1 MAYSFVESF
10 FIGWAVGA
18 CTISLVVAIIV
29 LALRGTVRGA
39 SLFSWLNKSRNPD
52 VSETSTKQKPAAT
65 NVPAPQQIPESQ
77 VIRSP
82 MNPNP
87 ITESHRELAHRVIDV
102 CGPKGISE
110 NVEGFECLI
119 ESFCRNLIY
128 GHGNVYTVSVPTIER
143 SLFNDDELVR
153 LAGDPPEGDTWSE
166 LICDRDTRY
175 YAIWNFLV
183 RLLYRRMDP
192 DCNVEECLLPPEV
205 STCFQFIPERQFA
218 HSKFNIHIAA
228 AAVDSTD
235 IISGE
240 DCISVWR
247 EILFMMLMGRYRMI
261 YQPATGLDKDDPRR
275 ERIDSMASEVADA
288 LNVELLDA
296 RGRSGADLKRVL
308 TGIFGIAA
316 NCALIFFG
324 QPSVWEANWDSDQGR
339 LVAPRI
345 RFMWNGQVK
354 WTRPATVYNGPPGAP
369 IVEPEILPHPKPK
382 RTDLDA

>member
-1 MAYSFVESF
+1 MSYSFVESF
-10 FIGWAVGA
+10 FIGWAVGV

-39 SLFSWLNKSRNPD
+39 SFFSWLSKSRNPD
-52 VSETSTKQKPAAT
+52 VAETSAEQKTAAT
-65 NVPAPQQIPESQ
+65 NAPAPQQVPESQ

-87 ITESHRELAHRVIDV
+87 ITEPHRELAHRIIPVW
-102 CGPKGISE
+102 GPKEIDQ
-110 NVEGFECLI
+110 NVGFECLV
-119 ESFCRNLIY
+119 ENFCSNLIY

-153 LAGDPPEGDTWSE
+153 LAGNPPEGDTWSE

-192 DCNVEECLLPPEV
+192 DCDVEECLLPPEV
-205 STCFQFIPERQFA
+205 STCLQFIPERQFA
-218 HSKFNIHIAA
+218 HR
-228 AAVDSTD
+228 
-235 IISGE
+235 E

-261 YQPATGLDKDDPRR
+261 YQPATGLDKNDPRQ
-275 ERIDSMASEVADA
+275 ERIRPMVSEVADA

-296 RGRSGADLKRVL
+296 RGRSAADLERIL

-324 QPSVWEANWDSDQGR
+324 QPSVWEANWDLDQGR

-354 WTRPATVYNGPPGAP
+354 WTRPATVYNGPPGAR
-369 IVEPEILPHPKPK
+369 ILE
-382 RTDLDA
+382 R

>member
-10 FIGWAVGA
+10 FIGWAVGV
-18 CTISLVVAIIV
+18 CTISLAVAIIV

-39 SLFSWLNKSRNPD
+39 SFFSWLNKSRNPD
-52 VSETSTKQKPAAT
+52 VAETSTKQKTAAT
-65 NVPAPQQIPESQ
+65 NVPAPQQVPESQ
-77 VIRSP
+77 VIR
-82 MNPNP
+82 N
-87 ITESHRELAHRVIDV
+87 V
-102 CGPKGISE
+102 CGPKGIRE

-119 ESFCRNLIY
+119 QGFCRNLIY
-128 GHGNVYTVSVPTIER
+128 GHGNVYTALVPTIER

-153 LAGDPPEGDTWSE
+153 LAGNPPEGDTWSE

-175 YAIWNFLV
+175 YAIWNFLI

-192 DCNVEECLLPPEV
+192 DCNVEDCLLPPEV
-205 STCFQFIPERQFA
+205 STCFQFIPHRQFE
-218 HSKFNIHIAA
+218 HR
-228 AAVDSTD
+228 
-235 IISGE
+235 E

-247 EILFMMLMGRYRMI
+247 EILFMMLMSRYKMVYI
-261 YQPATGLDKDDPRR
+261 PATGLDKDDPRR
-275 ERIDSMASEVADA
+275 ERIGPMASEVADA

-296 RGRSGADLKRVL
+296 RGRSGADLKKKL

-324 QPSVWEANWDSDQGR
+324 QPSVWEADWDSDLGSR

-369 IVEPEILPHPKPK
+369 IVEHETNLSPL
-382 RTDLDA
+382 

>member
-10 FIGWAVGA
+10 FIGWAVGV

-39 SLFSWLNKSRNPD
+39 SFFSWLNKSRNTD
-52 VSETSTKQKPAAT
+52 VSETSTKQKPAA
-65 NVPAPQQIPESQ
+65 PQQVPESQ

-87 ITESHRELAHRVIDV
+87 ITEPHRELAHRIIPVW
-102 CGPKGISE
+102 GPKEIDQ
-110 NVEGFECLI
+110 NVGFECLI
-119 ESFCRNLIY
+119 ESFGRNLIY

-218 HSKFNIHIAA
+218 HR
-228 AAVDSTD
+228 
-235 IISGE
+235 E

-275 ERIDSMASEVADA
+275 ERIESMASEVADA

-369 IVEPEILPHPKPK
+369 IVEREILPHPKPK

>member
-10 FIGWAVGA
+10 FIGWAVGV

-39 SLFSWLNKSRNPD
+39 SFFSWLSNNRNPD
-52 VSETSTKQKPAAT
+52 VAETSSKQKTAAA
-65 NVPAPQQIPESQ
+65 NVPAPQQVPESQ

-87 ITESHRELAHRVIDV
+87 ITESHRELAHRVMDV
-102 CGPKGISE
+102 RGPKGIRE

-128 GHGNVYTVSVPTIER
+128 GHGNVYTASVPTIER

-153 LAGDPPEGDTWSE
+153 LAGNPPEGDTWSE

-218 HSKFNIHIAA
+218 HR
-228 AAVDSTD
+228 
-235 IISGE
+235 E

-247 EILFMMLMGRYRMI
+247 EILFMMLMDRYRMVN
-261 YQPATGLDKDDPRR
+261 QPATGLDKDDPRR
-275 ERIDSMASEVADA
+275 ERIGPMASEVANA

-296 RGRSGADLKRVL
+296 RGRSGADLKKNL

-324 QPSVWEANWDSDQGR
+324 QPSVWEADWDSDPGR

-369 IVEPEILPHPKPK
+369 IVEREILPHPKPNY
-382 RTDLDA
+382 RGRIWTRDELRALVAAERA

>member
-1 MAYSFVESF
+1 MDYSFVESF
-10 FIGWAVGA
+10 FIGWAVGV
-18 CTISLVVAIIV
+18 CTISLLVVIVV

-39 SLFSWLNKSRNPD
+39 SFFSWLSNNRNHD
-52 VSETSTKQKPAAT
+52 IAETSTKQKTAAS
-65 NVPAPQQIPESQ
+65 NVPAPQQTPESQ

-87 ITESHRELAHRVIDV
+87 ITESHRELAHRIIDV
-102 CGPKGISE
+102 RGPKGIGE
-110 NVEGFECLI
+110 NVEGFECLT
-119 ESFCRNLIY
+119 ESFCNNLIY
-128 GHGNVYTVSVPTIER
+128 GLGTVTTASMSTIER
-143 SLFNDDELVR
+143 SSFNDDELVR
-153 LAGDPPEGDTWSE
+153 LAGNPPEGDTWSE

-175 YAIWNFLV
+175 YAVWNFLI

-205 STCFQFIPERQFA
+205 STCFQFIPHRRFA
-218 HSKFNIHIAA
+218 HR
-228 AAVDSTD
+228 
-235 IISGE
+235 E

-247 EILFMMLMGRYRMI
+247 EILFMMLMNRYKMV
-261 YQPATGLDKDDPRR
+261 YMPATSLDKDDPRR

-296 RGRSGADLKRVL
+296 RGRSGADLKKNL
-308 TGIFGIAA
+308 NGIFGIAA

-324 QPSVWEANWDSDQGR
+324 QPSVWETDWGSDPGR

-354 WTRPATVYNGPPGAP
+354 WTRPPTVYNGPPGAP
-369 IVEPEILPHPKPK
+369 IVEREILPRPKPNYRGRIWTREEIRALSTE
-382 RTDLDA
+382 RT